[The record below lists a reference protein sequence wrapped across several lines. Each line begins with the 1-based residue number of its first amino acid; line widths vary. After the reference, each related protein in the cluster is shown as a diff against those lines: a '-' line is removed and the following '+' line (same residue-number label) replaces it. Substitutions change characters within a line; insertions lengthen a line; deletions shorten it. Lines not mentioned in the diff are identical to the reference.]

1 MDYGSFLHNEKIE
14 NQNYDIEKIKKTL
27 EEAGWFFQNN
37 NWKNKKI
44 KTINLS
50 LELIVQETNL
60 QRVKISEEI
69 KKQLEEIGIHLEI
82 KKVSDNK
89 YMEILSNKKYQM
101 VLTGIN
107 NGFSPSLDYFFG
119 MQNLAQ
125 YENEELINII
135 NEVSNIQDENILKQ
149 KYNQIIEIANEE
161 NPYIPLY
168 RNKQKLIFNQNLN
181 GEIMP
186 NNYNIFYKIWTWNV
200 AI

>member
-1 MDYGSFLHNEKIE
+1 
-14 NQNYDIEKIKKTL
+14 
-27 EEAGWFFQNN
+27 
-37 NWKNKKI
+37 
-44 KTINLS
+44 
-50 LELIVQETNL
+50 
-60 QRVKISEEI
+60 
-69 KKQLEEIGIHLEI
+69 
-82 KKVSDNK
+82 
-89 YMEILSNKKYQM
+89 M